1 MRRRRRPGRPATI
14 SSTTPP
20 EDVPRPEPRERL
32 APAARWFWTLEVG
45 ASGAAATVAAFLVGS
60 ALSGQDGVW
69 RTLGVVL
76 PWAALVLAVL
86 LTLTFPT
93 LSARRWRWR
102 LDDAELDLR
111 HGVLTDVRT
120 IVPVARIQHVD
131 VRRSIW
137 AQMAGVASVVV
148 HTAAGTTEIPA
159 LTEHDAAL
167 VRDRLAGLIRTPD
180 DE

>member
-1 MRRRRRPGRPATI
+1 M
-14 SSTTPP
+14 
-20 EDVPRPEPRERL
+20 L
-32 APAARWFWTLEVG
+32 A
-45 ASGAAATVAAFLVGS
+45 
-60 ALSGQDGVW
+60 
-69 RTLGVVL
+69 
-76 PWAALVLAVL
+76 AALVL
-86 LTLTFPT
+86 TLTVPA
-93 LSARRWRWR
+93 LRARRWRWR
-102 LDDAELDLR
+102 LDDVELDLR

-131 VRRSIW
+131 VRRTIL

-148 HTAAGTTEIPA
+148 HTAAGATELPA

>member
-1 MRRRRRPGRPATI
+1 
-14 SSTTPP
+14 
-20 EDVPRPEPRERL
+20 
-32 APAARWFWTLEVG
+32 
-45 ASGAAATVAAFLVGS
+45 VGS
-60 ALSGQDGVW
+60 ALADQDGGW
-69 RTLGVVL
+69 HTLGTVV
-76 PWAALVLAVL
+76 PWVALVAAIV
-86 LTLTFPT
+86 LTLTVPT
-93 LSARRWRWR
+93 LRARRWRWR
-102 LDDAELDLR
+102 LDDVELDLR

-131 VRRSIW
+131 VRRSVW